1 MNIFRVFLLLLGLF
15 IVGCQKE
22 NQNLKANP
30 IKKVEAK
37 TMIEQKP
44 IKQNQ

>member
-15 IVGCQKE
+15 AVGCQKT

-30 IKKVEAK
+30 TKKVEAK
-37 TMIEQKP
+37 TMIP
-44 IKQNQ
+44 